1 MSSPAAKG
9 SNVLYIAHNSQARAR
24 GRRWLSPQRK
34 FCGLSFASD
43 SNPSAQPQNY
53 VSCVFVKCLNSESLF
68 IPICKNGDDFG
79 ELGWPSSL
87 YCMLG
92 CTLNLHLGVAFSQ
105 PGSSL
110 FVVLSVVSRSLG
122 RPAGFHNNVL
132 CGLSSWFWNI
142 SKHNAHRFELL
153 RKREQLPCTM
163 QCINSHNH
171 RDQRC
176 MRQQRHSQPL
186 KPRALNTYHNN
197 NYKFP
202 KMWTNYALWPTFS
215 TYRSTPTSLGHAR
228 RYFIYT
234 LLQWD
239 GESSGGRF
247 KRQEREKCDASG
259 RLIHQI
265 FSSLSQQSELCDD
278 AIPPTRVAI
287 IETD

>member
-53 VSCVFVKCLNSESLF
+53 VSCVFVKCLNSESLL
-68 IPICKNGDDFG
+68 ILLCKNGDDFG

-110 FVVLSVVSRSLG
+110 FVVLSAVSRSLG
-122 RPAGFHNNVL
+122 RPADFHNNVL

-176 MRQQRHSQPL
+176 MRQQRRNQPL
-186 KPRALNTYHNN
+186 KPRALNTNHNN
-197 NYKFP
+197 HYKFP
-202 KMWTNYALWPTFS
+202 KMWTNYAHPRPLDTLDAILFTHYCNEMENQVTDVSRGRKGRSATPVADPPDILKSCCFFS
-215 TYRSTPTSLGHAR
+215 T
-228 RYFIYT
+228 
-234 LLQWD
+234 
-239 GESSGGRF
+239 
-247 KRQEREKCDASG
+247 
-259 RLIHQI
+259 
-265 FSSLSQQSELCDD
+265 
-278 AIPPTRVAI
+278 
-287 IETD
+287 